1 MQQPSTRHTM
11 RRNMRWTT
19 WILMMAFG
27 LTAVTSGYAFG
38 SGRKLFVPFV
48 GGSNGV
54 SYSGATELRLDN
66 IALWDLDQRLIEYGI
81 TDSAVR
87 SWVYGIAYAARQQ
100 DASPASPDGYPAPIA
115 PDAEPEMT
123 AFLPLPCFAGQGC
136 HVVWTGFGTMRSHFQ
151 LKNGGWMPWTVPGI
165 KCPGPKVCMVLASIG
180 ADTSLPAINQRQ
192 YVGFGMS
199 SLGVPFPNGFKCFW
213 VM

>member
-1 MQQPSTRHTM
+1 MRRHTTHHTM
-11 RRNMRWTT
+11 RRNVRFTAWVLFLAM
-19 WILMMAFG
+19 G
-27 LTAVTSGYAFG
+27 LTVVTTSFALG
-38 SGRKLFVPFV
+38 SGTKMFIPLV
-48 GGSNGV
+48 GRDNGI

-66 IALWDLDQRLIEYGI
+66 IALWDLDTRLQDYGI
-81 TDSAVR
+81 TDPAVR

-100 DASPASPDGYPAPIA
+100 DASPPSPEGYPSPAGG
-115 PDAEPEMT
+115 AEPEMT

-151 LKNGGWMPWTVPGI
+151 LRNGGWMPWTVPGI

-192 YVGFGMS
+192 YTGFGMS
-199 SLGVPFPNGFKCFW
+199 SLGVPFANGFKCFW